1 VNAEGRPAVPV
12 ATDPLAFCGE
22 AVAGIEAA
30 GLLRRVRA
38 LGSPSEPEVLL
49 DGRWVLCLASNNY
62 LGLAAHP
69 EVVGAAAEAA
79 RRFGAG
85 AGSARL
91 ITGGLELHD
100 ELEAELAAVKGTQ
113 AALLFSSGYLAN
125 LGTVAALVGPG
136 DAVFS
141 DELNH
146 ASIIDGC
153 RLSRADVHVYRH
165 ADAGHLDD
173 LLAAW
178 RRGAGAIAGRAGT
191 AARAERHS
199 AGSSGAPRALV
210 VTDSIF
216 SMDGDVAP
224 LPDIVA
230 VCERYDAIL
239 MVDEAHATGV
249 VGPGGRGAIAAFG
262 LEGRVGVVMGTL
274 SKALGAAGGFIA
286 GSADL
291 CAYLRNRAR
300 SFIFDTALPPPT
312 VAAALAALRI
322 VGREPERPL
331 RACRLAAR
339 LATGLRAAGYDVP
352 DPAAAVLPV
361 VIGGADAAMALS
373 AHLLDAGVLVT
384 AIRPPS
390 VPPGTSRLRAT
401 VMATHS
407 EPQID
412 RAIAAFAAARPAV
425 AEAEIRLPAE

>member
-1 VNAEGRPAVPV
+1 MSTGSRPEAGVV
-12 ATDPLAFCGE
+12 TDPLAFCGE
-22 AVAGIEAA
+22 EVGRIEAA

-38 LGSPSEPEVLL
+38 LGSASEPEVLL
-49 DGRWVLCLASNNY
+49 DGRRVLCLASNNY

-69 EVVGAAAEAA
+69 EVVEAAAEAA
-79 RRFGAG
+79 GRFGAG
-85 AGSARL
+85 SGSARL
-91 ITGGLELHD
+91 ITGGLVLHD
-100 ELEAELAAVKGTQ
+100 ELEAELAAVKGTE

-165 ADAGHLDD
+165 ADAGHLEER
-173 LLAAW
+173 LAAW
-178 RRGAGAIAGRAGT
+178 RRGGGSAGR
-191 AARAERHS
+191 
-199 AGSSGAPRALV
+199 RALV

-230 VCERYDAIL
+230 ACERHAAIL
-239 MVDEAHATGV
+239 RVDEAHATGV
-249 VGPGGRGAIAAFG
+249 VGPGGRGAIAAVG
-262 LEGRVGVVMGTL
+262 LEARVSVVMGTL

-286 GSADL
+286 GSTDL

-322 VGREPERPL
+322 VAREPERPL

-361 VIGGADAAMALS
+361 IIGEADAAIALS

-401 VMATHS
+401 VMATHTDA
-407 EPQID
+407 QID
-412 RAIAAFAAARPAV
+412 VAIAAFAAARS
-425 AEAEIRLPAE
+425 

>member
-1 VNAEGRPAVPV
+1 MV
-12 ATDPLAFCGE
+12 ADPLTFCGE
-22 AVAGIEAA
+22 EVGRIEAA

-38 LGSPSEPEVLL
+38 LESASEPEVTLN
-49 DGRWVLCLASNNY
+49 GKRVLCLASNNY

-69 EVVGAAAEAA
+69 EVVDAAAEAA
-79 RRFGAG
+79 ERYGAG

-91 ITGGLELHD
+91 ITGGLVLHD
-100 ELEAELAAVKGTQ
+100 ELEACLAAFKGTE

-141 DELNH
+141 DALNH

-165 ADAGHLDD
+165 ADAGD
-173 LLAAW
+173 LADRLAAW
-178 RRGAGAIAGRAGT
+178 RHGAGA
-191 AARAERHS
+191 AA
-199 AGSSGAPRALV
+199 RALV
-210 VTDSIF
+210 VTDSVF
-216 SMDGDVAP
+216 SMDGDIAP
-224 LPDIVA
+224 LPDIVDA
-230 VCERYDAIL
+230 CELHGAIL

-249 VGPGGRGAIAAFG
+249 VGPGGRGAVVGFG

-312 VAAALAALRI
+312 AAAALASLRI
-322 VGREPERPL
+322 VEREPERPV
-331 RACRLAAR
+331 RARRLASR
-339 LATGLRAAGYDVP
+339 LATGLRAAGYDVS

-361 VIGGADAAMALS
+361 VVGAPEAALALS
-373 AHLLDAGVLVT
+373 ARLLDAGVLVT

-390 VPPGTSRLRAT
+390 VPEGTSRLRTT
-401 VMATHS
+401 VMATHTNT
-407 EPQID
+407 EID
-412 RAIAAFAAARPAV
+412 RATAAFAAARP
-425 AEAEIRLPAE
+425 